1 MNRRGLPF
9 VFLNA
14 ALTADGKISPA
25 SRRFEPFGGPRDHR
39 HLLEL
44 RATADAVM
52 AGART
57 VDLDRVNMGP
67 GPVKYRRSRL
77 KRGLAEYNLRVIVSG
92 AGTIDPE
99 AEIFRHRFSP
109 IIILTSGRAAE
120 PKLRRLRA
128 VADEVKVCG
137 RNEIDFPAALRWLRA
152 EWKVKRLLCEGG
164 GEVNAAL
171 FQAGLVD
178 EVHLTLCPLI
188 FGGRG
193 APTLADGAGVQRLA
207 QAARFRL
214 VSMKRVETELFLVYR
229 RGLPRKTTARRA
241 AT

>member
-14 ALTADGKISPA
+14 ATTADGKIAPA
-25 SRRFEPFGGPRDHR
+25 SRHFEAFGGPRDHQ

-67 GPVKYRRSRL
+67 GAVKYRRARL
-77 KRGLAEYNLRVIVSG
+77 RRGLAEYNLRVIVSG
-92 AGTIDPE
+92 SGTIDPE

-109 IIILTSGRAAE
+109 IIILTSDRASLA
-120 PKLRRLRA
+120 KLRRLRTL
-128 VADEVKVCG
+128 ADEVKVCG
-137 RNEIDFPAALRWLRA
+137 KSEIDFPAALRWLRTK
-152 EWKVKRLLCEGG
+152 WKVKRLLCEGG
-164 GEVNAAL
+164 GEVNGAM

-178 EVHLTLCPLI
+178 EVHVTLCPLI
-188 FGGRG
+188 FGGRN

-207 QAARFRL
+207 QAARLRL
-214 VSMKRVETELFLVYR
+214 VSMKHNGDGLFLIYR
-229 RGLPRKTTARRA
+229 RAEGGRGKKSYRR
-241 AT
+241 

>member
-14 ALTADGKISPA
+14 AMTADGKLAPA
-25 SRRFEPFGGPRDHR
+25 SRHFEAFGGPRDYR

-67 GPVKYRRSRL
+67 GAVKYRRARL
-77 KRGLAEYNLRVIVSG
+77 RRGLAEYNLRIIVSG
-92 AGTIDPE
+92 SGTIDPE
-99 AEIFRHRFSP
+99 ADIFRHRFSP
-109 IIILTSGRAAE
+109 IIILTSDRASLA
-120 PKLRRLRA
+120 KLRRLRTL
-128 VADEVKVCG
+128 ADEVKVCG
-137 RNEIDFPAALRWLRA
+137 KSEIDFPAALRWLRA
-152 EWKVKRLLCEGG
+152 KWKVKRLLCEGG
-164 GEVNAAL
+164 GEVNGAM

-178 EVHLTLCPLI
+178 EVHVTLCPLI
-188 FGGRG
+188 FGGRN

-207 QAARFRL
+207 QAARLRL
-214 VSMKRVETELFLVYR
+214 VSMKHNGDGLFLIYR
-229 RGLPRKTTARRA
+229 RAEGGRGKKSYRR
-241 AT
+241 